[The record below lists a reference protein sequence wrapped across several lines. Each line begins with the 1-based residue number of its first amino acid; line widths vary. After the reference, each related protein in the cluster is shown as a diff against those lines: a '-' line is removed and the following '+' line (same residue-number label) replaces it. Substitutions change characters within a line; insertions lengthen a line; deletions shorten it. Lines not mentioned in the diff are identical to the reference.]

1 MFAFEGFMI
10 GILGSL
16 HCVGMCGPLAMAL
29 PIAQKTGASKI
40 FGALLYNVGR
50 ASTYAAMGLIL
61 GLLGVGAKIYGL
73 QQWTSIVLGVI
84 MILSVVLGSWFNMK
98 AWVQKLSLKNAGFI
112 QRGISKRLKD
122 AKPTTLFI
130 IGILNGLLPCGLV
143 YIAISGALVS
153 PSLANSV
160 LFMFLFGLG
169 TLPMMFAIVYFS
181 NLIKG
186 RILSKIQKLIPVFII
201 VLGLLFIMRGLNL
214 GIPYLSPKFN
224 TEKHE
229 MSCCH

>member
-1 MFAFEGFMI
+1 MFALEGFMI

-29 PIAQKTGASKI
+29 PVSQKSAWAKIA
-40 FGALLYNVGR
+40 GALLYNIGR
-50 ASTYAAMGLIL
+50 ATTYAAMGLVL
-61 GLLGVGAKIYGL
+61 GLLGVGAKLYGL
-73 QQWTSIVLGVI
+73 QQWTSIGLGVL
-84 MILSVVLGSWFNMK
+84 MILSVLFGSIFNMK
-98 AWVQKLSLKNAGFI
+98 AWVQKISFKNAGFI

-122 AKPTTLFI
+122 PKPSTLFI

-153 PSLANSV
+153 PSLTDSV

-169 TLPMMFAIVYFS
+169 TLPMMFSIVYFS

-186 RILSKIQKLIPVFII
+186 HVLKRIQKLIPIFII
-201 VLGLLFIMRGLNL
+201 VLGLLFIVRGLNL

-224 TEKHE
+224 PEKQE
-229 MSCCH
+229 MKCCH

>member
-1 MFAFEGFMI
+1 MFALEGFMI

-29 PIAQKTGASKI
+29 PISQKTGWAKV
-40 FGALLYNVGR
+40 FGAILYNIGR
-50 ASTYAAMGLIL
+50 ATTYAAIGLAL
-61 GLLGVGAKIYGL
+61 GLLGVGAKIYGI
-73 QQWTSIVLGVI
+73 QQWVSIVLGAL
-84 MILSVVLGSWFNMK
+84 MILSVILGSVFSMK
-98 AWVQKLSLKNAGFI
+98 AWVQKISFKNAGFI
-112 QRGISKRLKD
+112 QRGISKRLKNP
-122 AKPTTLFI
+122 KPTTLFI

-153 PSLANSV
+153 PSLTNSV

-186 RILSKIQKLIPVFII
+186 HILVKIQKLIPIFII
-201 VLGLLFIMRGLNL
+201 VLGLLFIVRGMNL

-224 TEKHE
+224 AEKHE
-229 MSCCH
+229 MNCCH

>member
-1 MFAFEGFMI
+1 MFVFEGFMI
-10 GILGSL
+10 GLLGSL

-29 PIAQKTGASKI
+29 PIAQKTGFNKVL
-40 FGALLYNVGR
+40 GALLYNVGR
-50 ASTYAAMGLIL
+50 ATTYAVMGLVL

-73 QQWTSIVLGVI
+73 QQWTSIALGAI
-84 MILSVVLGSWFNMK
+84 MILSVLFGSLFSMK
-98 AWVQKLSLKNAGFI
+98 AWVQKISFKNAGFI

-153 PSLANSV
+153 PSLTNSV

-186 RILSKIQKLIPVFII
+186 RILSRIQKMIPVFI
-201 VLGLLFIMRGLNL
+201 VLLGLLFIVRGLNL

-229 MSCCH
+229 VNCCH

>member
-1 MFAFEGFMI
+1 MFIFEGFMI

-29 PIAQKTGASKI
+29 PISQKKGINKI
-40 FGALLYNVGR
+40 FGAILYNLGR
-50 ASTYAAMGLIL
+50 AITYATMGLVL
-61 GLLGVGAKIYGL
+61 GFLGVGAKIYGL
-73 QQWTSIVLGVI
+73 QQWTSIVLGII
-84 MILSVVLGSWFNMK
+84 MILSVALSSVFSMK
-98 AWVQKLSLKNAGFI
+98 AWVQKLSFKNAGFI

-153 PSLANSV
+153 PSLTNSV

-169 TLPMMFAIVYFS
+169 TLPMMFTIVYFS

-186 RILSKIQKLIPVFII
+186 RILNKIQKLIPIFII
-201 VLGLLFIMRGLNL
+201 VLGLLFIVRGLNL
-214 GIPYLSPKFN
+214 GIPYLSPKFDAA
-224 TEKHE
+224 KQE
-229 MSCCH
+229 MNCCH